1 MVSNGRNLGQSGV
14 LHNIGKTSENIM
26 MLCLNALENLRNQP
40 DLEKVVNRPQ
50 AEISE
55 LY

>member
-1 MVSNGRNLGQSGV
+1 MESNGRNLGRSGV
-14 LHNIGKTSENIM
+14 HNIGKTSENIM